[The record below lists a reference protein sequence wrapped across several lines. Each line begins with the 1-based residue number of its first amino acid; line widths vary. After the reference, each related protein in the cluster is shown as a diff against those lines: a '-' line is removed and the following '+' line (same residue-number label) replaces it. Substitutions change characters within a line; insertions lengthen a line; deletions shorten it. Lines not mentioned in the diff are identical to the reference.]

1 MSEKGL
7 AFSNFETR
15 LNKTRVKIQCFH
27 SSSVFYGDKPGLSI
41 YCVSLY
47 TVSGSHGL
55 KHYSGME
62 RGCTIACLCRCHV
75 FLMRV
80 T

>member
-41 YCVSLY
+41 Y
-47 TVSGSHGL
+47 
-55 KHYSGME
+55 
-62 RGCTIACLCRCHV
+62 
-75 FLMRV
+75 
-80 T
+80 